1 MGFKIALR
9 DLEIR
14 GAGNLLGS
22 EQHGAIAAVGFETYL
37 TLLEEAIREMRGE
50 EAIPERAVTF
60 SLGLDLAIPHAY
72 VPDENWRMMIYKK
85 VARARDDAALEETA
99 REVADRFGEPPPA
112 VGRLIEYARLRSR
125 AERLGITSMTRQAG
139 RVHVRF
145 AEDAPV
151 DGERLLDFV
160 RKTPGS
166 SLSPNRV
173 LTFPAPEEDA
183 LLGALL
189 SLLPGFERAA
199 A

>member
-1 MGFKIALR
+1 
-9 DLEIR
+9 
-14 GAGNLLGS
+14 
-22 EQHGAIAAVGFETYL
+22 
-37 TLLEEAIREMRGE
+37 
-50 EAIPERAVTF
+50 
-60 SLGLDLAIPHAY
+60 
-72 VPDENWRMMIYKK
+72 
-85 VARARDDAALEETA
+85 
-99 REVADRFGEPPPA
+99 
-112 VGRLIEYARLRSR
+112 
-125 AERLGITSMTRQAG
+125 MTRQAG